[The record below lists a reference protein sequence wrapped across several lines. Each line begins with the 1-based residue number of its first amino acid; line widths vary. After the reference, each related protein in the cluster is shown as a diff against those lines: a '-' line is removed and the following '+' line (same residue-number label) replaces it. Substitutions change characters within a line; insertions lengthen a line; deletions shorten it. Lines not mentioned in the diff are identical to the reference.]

1 MKTGIGCAVLLYMM
15 GSMAGAA
22 ASGNIAGSIES
33 DPIDSAIDSQFAL
46 PHFLEPS
53 YARRN

>member
-1 MKTGIGCAVLLYMM
+1 MKTEIGCAVLLCLM

-33 DPIDSAIDSQFAL
+33 DPIDSLSLTPLIL
-46 PHFLEPS
+46 
-53 YARRN
+53 YC